1 MIFIFNKMKIPNY
14 DRKTKENSKKINN
27 IFDEDF
33 RLLIAGE
40 SGCAKTNTLMH
51 ILRKPL
57 VYYDKIYIYSPNL
70 HQEKI
75 QDFKDLVDSIS
86 EKVGYSVLEI
96 DEPEKIKNTNEYPSE
111 NRKIIVFD
119 DVINA
124 PEKIQKII
132 ANHWTDGRHHVISPI
147 YLSQSYYDT
156 PKKLRLNC
164 SNMILFIHQPQ
175 KNHSNLIA
183 KENLIDTS
191 LFDNLKPFEFLF
203 LDKKKKSV
211 MKNFDEKI

>member
-1 MIFIFNKMKIPNY
+1 MKIPNY
-14 DRKTKENSKKINN
+14 DKKIKNTSKKLNN

-40 SGCAKTNTLMH
+40 SGCGKTNTLMH

-57 VYYDKIYIYSPNL
+57 VYYDEVYIYSPNH

-75 QDFKDLVDSIS
+75 QDFKDLMDSIS
-86 EKVGYSVLEI
+86 EKVGYQILEI
-96 DEPEKIKNTNEYPSE
+96 YGPDEIKNTNEYFSN
-111 NRKIIVFD
+111 NRKIVVFD

-124 PEKIQKII
+124 PEKIQNKI
-132 ANHWTDGRHHVISPI
+132 ANHWTDGRHHGISPI

-164 SNMILFIHQPQ
+164 SNMILYPPTT
-175 KNHSNLIA
+175 KNHKNLIA
-183 KENLIDTS
+183 KENLIDTRA
-191 LFDNLKPFEFLF
+191 FDELKPFEFLF
-203 LDKKKKSV
+203 LDKKKRSV
-211 MKNFDEKI
+211 LKNFDEKI

>member
-1 MIFIFNKMKIPNY
+1 MKIPNY
-14 DRKTKENSKKINN
+14 DKKQNTTSRKLND

-40 SGCAKTNTLMH
+40 SGCGKTNTLMH

-57 VYYDKIYIYSPNL
+57 VYYDKIYIYSPNH

-75 QDFKDLVDSIS
+75 QDFKNLMDSIS
-86 EKVGYSVLEI
+86 EKVGYSILEI
-96 DEPEKIKNTNEYPSE
+96 GEPDKIKNTNEYPSG

-132 ANHWTDGRHHVISPI
+132 ANHWTDGSHHSISPI

-164 SNMILFIHQPQ
+164 TNMILYPPTT

-183 KENLIDTS
+183 KENLIDAG
-191 LFDNLKPFEFLF
+191 LFDDLKPFEFLF
-203 LDKKKKSV
+203 LDKKKRKV
-211 MKNFDEKI
+211 